1 MDISP
6 TSPARICIYVRV
18 TDIPGDPLARSDM
31 LGKLFCEEVL
41 RRPFRPALSPSSYDY
56 GHLLPGFD
64 SQEPVS
70 KWFIYDLNVTCE
82 LAKDELVNIPHHV
95 FFASLQGGD
104 ELRVD
109 EIPSSLH
116 YRLLIVCNRRFIPR
130 PNSAEAAQ
138 KRARIYYW
146 GGRNEQQIARQ
157 MRASTSDE

>member
-18 TDIPGDPLARSDM
+18 TDIPGDPLARSET
-31 LGKLFCEEVL
+31 LGKLFCDEVL
-41 RRPFRPALSPSSYDY
+41 RRPFRPALSPSSYDH

-64 SQEPVS
+64 SDEPVS
-70 KWFIYDLNVTCE
+70 EWFIYDLNVTCE
-82 LAKDELVNIPHHV
+82 LAKDELVNVPHHV

-104 ELRVD
+104 EL
-109 EIPSSLH
+109 
-116 YRLLIVCNRRFIPR
+116 RFIPR

-146 GGRNEQQIARQ
+146 GGRNEQQIVRQ
-157 MRASTSDE
+157 MRGSTSDEKRP